1 MFVEPEVSSSVLP
14 CSSRER
20 GSVNAGDRVGSV
32 SVGDLIGCVAGLS
45 TAAAINGE
53 SDGSPASV
61 DTPDVSTLRTGSSV
75 VTLGKRRVR
84 SSASSLLCS
93 MLIECRS
100 YARSSTCAA

>member
-1 MFVEPEVSSSVLP
+1 M
-14 CSSRER
+14 
-20 GSVNAGDRVGSV
+20 NAGDRVGSV
-32 SVGDLIGCVAGLS
+32 SAGDLVGCVAGLS

-84 SSASSLLCS
+84 SSASLLLCS
-93 MLIECRS
+93 METECRM
-100 YARSSTCAA
+100 YARSSICSA